1 MASVA
6 GRRDPATRAPRAEV
20 RERVL
25 GATVGLLHEMP
36 YGALTIDR
44 IAERAK
50 ASKATIYR
58 WWPSK
63 GAVVADALAD
73 SITQTAVVPTGDL
86 RADLE
91 RIVRTAADGFGRMP
105 IGQSMGALTFE
116 LASDPEAAELF
127 KQRFVA
133 PRRASV
139 RAVIDEAI
147 ARGELPPETQPELLM
162 DSFVGAIL
170 YRVVVTGGPTD
181 ERFVQDMVDL
191 LLRRPPRPRQA

>member
-1 MASVA
+1 MA
-6 GRRDPATRAPRAEV
+6 GPRDPAARAPRADV

-25 GATVGLLHEMP
+25 GATVELLHEMA
-36 YGALTIDR
+36 YATLTIDR

-73 SITQTAVVPTGDL
+73 SIAQPIVTPSDDLRGDL
-86 RADLE
+86 LN
-91 RIVRTAADGFGRMP
+91 IVRTAAEGLGRTP

-116 LASDPEAAELF
+116 LASDPEAADLF
-127 KQRFVA
+127 TQRFVA

-139 RAVIDEAI
+139 RAVIEAAV
-147 ARGELPPETQPELLM
+147 ARGELPAETEPELLM
-162 DSFVGAIL
+162 DAFVGAIL
-170 YRVVVTGGPTD
+170 YRVVVTGGRTD
-181 ERFVQDMVDL
+181 ERFAQDMVDL
-191 LLRRPPRPRQA
+191 LLRQPPRAH

>member
-1 MASVA
+1 MFA
-6 GRRDPATRAPRAEV
+6 
-20 RERVL
+20 
-25 GATVGLLHEMP
+25 ATVALLHEMP
-36 YGALTIDR
+36 YGALTIDG
-44 IAERAK
+44 IAERAR

-63 GAVVADALAD
+63 GAVVADALSD
-73 SITQTAVVPTGDL
+73 SIAQPIITPTGDL

-91 RIVRTAADGFGRMP
+91 RIVRTAAEGLGRTP

-116 LASDPEAAELF
+116 LAADPEAAELF
-127 KQRFVA
+127 KQRFVT

-147 ARGELPPETQPELLM
+147 ARGELPAETEPELLM

-191 LLRRPPRPRQA
+191 LLRRPPTRSRRSAH